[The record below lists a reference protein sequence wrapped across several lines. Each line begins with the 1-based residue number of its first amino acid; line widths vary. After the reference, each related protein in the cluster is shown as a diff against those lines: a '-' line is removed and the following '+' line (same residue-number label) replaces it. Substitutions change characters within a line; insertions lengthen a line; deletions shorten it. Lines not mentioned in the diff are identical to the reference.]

1 MQFNIEDSLGF
12 LMNRTNTKL
21 KNELLQHLKPYD
33 VTPEQWAVLNRLW
46 EREGISPRDL
56 AELTSKDQPNIARIL
71 DKLEKKRLIIRQ
83 TNPSDN
89 RSFLIYLTDRGR
101 ELKAELIPLALAAL
115 EKALRGIEPEQVK
128 ELKLLLN
135 RIYANLD

>member
-1 MQFNIEDSLGF
+1 MQFSIEDSLGF
-12 LMNRTNTKL
+12 IMNRTNTKL
-21 KNELLQHLKPYD
+21 KNELLQRLKPYD

-46 EREGISPRDL
+46 EREGLSPKEL

-71 DKLEKKRLIIRQ
+71 DKLEKKGLITRQ
-83 TNPSDN
+83 TNPDDN

-101 ELKAELIPLALAAL
+101 ELKDELIPLALAVL
-115 EKALRGIEPEQVK
+115 NKALRGIEQEQVK

-135 RIYANLD
+135 RIYTNLD

>member
-1 MQFNIEDSLGF
+1 MQFSIEDSLGF
-12 LMNRTNTKL
+12 IMNRTNTKL
-21 KNELLQHLKPYD
+21 KNELLQRLKPYD

-46 EREGISPRDL
+46 EREGLSPKEL

-71 DKLEKKRLIIRQ
+71 DKLEKKGLITRQ
-83 TNPSDN
+83 TNPDDN

-101 ELKAELIPLALAAL
+101 ELKDELIPLALAAL
-115 EKALRGIEPEQVK
+115 NKALRGIEQEQVK

-135 RIYANLD
+135 RIYTNLD

>member
-1 MQFNIEDSLGF
+1 MQFSIEDSLGF
-12 LMNRTNTKL
+12 IMNRTNTKL
-21 KNELLQHLKPYD
+21 KNELLQRLKPYD

-46 EREGISPRDL
+46 EREGLSPKEL

-71 DKLEKKRLIIRQ
+71 DKLEKKELITRQ
-83 TNPSDN
+83 TNPDDN

-101 ELKAELIPLALAAL
+101 ELKDELIPLALAAL
-115 EKALRGIEPEQVK
+115 NKALRGIEQEQVK

-135 RIYANLD
+135 RIYTNLD